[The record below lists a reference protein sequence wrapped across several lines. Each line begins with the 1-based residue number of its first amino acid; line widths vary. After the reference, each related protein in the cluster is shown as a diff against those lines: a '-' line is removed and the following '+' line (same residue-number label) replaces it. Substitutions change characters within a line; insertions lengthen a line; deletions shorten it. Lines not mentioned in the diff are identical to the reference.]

1 MVADVNAYVMSYTC
15 GNLQKSDKLMYLP
28 DCSCKL
34 LVLGDNRLGL
44 YVVVWSILLVVLAL
58 AEEPA
63 DELDSCS
70 ICLKH

>member
-1 MVADVNAYVMSYTC
+1 M
-15 GNLQKSDKLMYLP
+15 NLPYGL
-28 DCSCKL
+28 CKL

-58 AEEPA
+58 AEKPT
-63 DELDSCS
+63 DELDSRS

>member
-1 MVADVNAYVMSYTC
+1 MN
-15 GNLQKSDKLMYLP
+15 LP
-28 DCSCKL
+28 DGSCKL

-63 DELDSCS
+63 DEFDSCS